1 MKQFVL
7 TVAGVFVGLLL
18 FFIGLPLAAVALV
31 ASAGRPAAAPAVSV
45 LELDLRGALTD
56 QDPAS
61 PLAALRNH
69 APSVLSI
76 EQILRRAEA
85 DDKVKALFVRLP
97 EGGMTPAAADELRL
111 AFKHFRGAGKK
122 VFVHSQGLYASGVV
136 SSTYM
141 LGASGD
147 ELWMQ
152 PGAPFQVTGLASE
165 EMFFKRF
172 FDKYGVKPDF
182 EQRYQY
188 KTAVN
193 PYLYDDFTP
202 AHRESDLSWM
212 GSIFQTTLNTVAADR
227 KMPPA
232 ALRAAVESGPY
243 SAEDA
248 QAKGL
253 IDKVGQV
260 HDAEN
265 TALAAAGPGA
275 KLIDLEDYRS
285 SFRGVSD
292 AAATDPVI
300 AVIGAEGPIQ
310 TGTGGGDLFGTT
322 ANIYSDDT
330 ADALYKAA
338 KDKSVKAIVFRVS
351 SPGGGDTASEQILGA
366 VRAAKAAGKPVVVSM
381 GTYGASGGYWIS
393 SQASAIVAEPTTL
406 TGSIGVYGGKFAVGE
421 ALARFGVDV
430 REVGVGGDFA
440 SAYGVGKPF
449 DPAQKAAFAKAIDQ
463 VYGGFIARVAD
474 GRHLSFDRVRD
485 IAKGRVWTGAQA
497 KDLGLVDELG
507 GFYEAVDKAKSLS
520 GLSGKA
526 VRLKRVTAGG
536 SPLGAFGK
544 LLGLSEDG
552 VRTLAMLGA
561 VMSDPKVQSLM
572 SQANTVRL
580 REQGALVLA
589 PTPVR

>member
-1 MKQFVL
+1 MKQFIV

-18 FFIGLPLAAVALV
+18 FFVGVPLLIVALI
-31 ASAGRPAAAPAVSV
+31 ASAARPSAPPAVSV
-45 LELDLRGALTD
+45 LQLDLRGALPD
-56 QDPAS
+56 QDPSNA
-61 PLAALRNH
+61 LAALRTH

-76 EQILRRAEA
+76 EQTLRRAEA
-85 DDKVKALFVRLP
+85 DGRVKALFVRLP
-97 EGGMTPAAADELRL
+97 EGGIAPAAADELRL

-122 VFVHSQGLYASGVV
+122 VLVHSQGLYASGIV

-172 FDKYGVKPDF
+172 FDKWDIKPEF
-182 EQRYQY
+182 EQRYQF

-212 GSIFQTTLNTVAADR
+212 GSIYNTTLAAVAADR
-227 KMPPA
+227 KMAPD
-232 ALRAAVESGPY
+232 ALRAAVEAGPY
-243 SAEDA
+243 SAEQA

-253 IDKVGQV
+253 VDKVGQV
-260 HDAEN
+260 HDAQV
-265 TALAAAGPGA
+265 TALAGAGPGA
-275 KLIDLEDYRS
+275 KLVDLDDYKASLRGQPDAS
-285 SFRGVSD
+285 S
-292 AAATDPVI
+292 TDPVI
-300 AVIGAEGPIQ
+300 AVVQAEGPIQ
-310 TGTGGGDLFGTT
+310 TGTGGNDLFGST
-322 ANIYSDDT
+322 ANIYSDDVS
-330 ADALYKAA
+330 DALYKAA
-338 KDKSVKAIVFRVS
+338 RDRSVKAIVLRVS

-406 TGSIGVYGGKFAVGE
+406 TGSIGVYGGKFAIGE
-421 ALARFGVDV
+421 ALSRFGVDV
-430 REVGVGGDFA
+430 RQVGVGGDFA
-440 SAYGVGKPF
+440 SAYSVGKPF
-449 DPAQKAAFAKAIDQ
+449 DAKQKAAFAKAIDD

-474 GRHLSFDRVRD
+474 GRHMSFDKVRD

-497 KDLGLVDELG
+497 KQLGLVDEVG

-520 GLSGKA
+520 GLTGRS

-544 LLGLSEDG
+544 ALGISEDG
-552 VRTLAMLGA
+552 VRALATLGA
-561 VMSDPKVQSLM
+561 VMGDPKVQGLM
-572 SQANTVRL
+572 AQVNTARL
-580 REQGALVLA
+580 RQQGALVLA

>member
-18 FFIGLPLAAVALV
+18 FFIGLPLLAVAMI
-31 ASAGRPAAAPAVSV
+31 AGAARPAAAPDVAVV
-45 LELDLRGALTD
+45 QLDLRGALPD
-56 QDPAS
+56 QDPGSA
-61 PLAALRNH
+61 LAALRTH
-69 APSVLSI
+69 SPSVMSI
-76 EQILRRAEA
+76 EQALRRAEA
-85 DDKVKALFVRLP
+85 DEKVKALFVRLP
-97 EGGMTPAAADELRL
+97 EGGISPAAADELRL
-111 AFKHFRGAGKK
+111 AFKHFRGSGKK
-122 VFVHSQGLYASGVV
+122 VYVHSQGLYASGVV

-165 EMFFKRF
+165 EIFFKRF
-172 FDKYGVKPDF
+172 FDKWSVHPDF
-182 EQRYQY
+182 EQRYQF

-202 AHRESDLSWM
+202 AHRESELSWM
-212 GSIFQTTLNTVAADR
+212 GSIYQTTLNAVAADR
-227 KMPPA
+227 KMSPGDVK
-232 ALRAAVESGPY
+232 RAVEAGPY
-243 SAEDA
+243 TAEEA

-253 IDKVGQV
+253 VDKVGQV

-275 KLIDLEDYRS
+275 KLVDLDDYRAS
-285 SFRGVSD
+285 LRGQPD
-292 AAATDPVI
+292 AAPTDPVI
-300 AVIGAEGPIQ
+300 AVVQAEGPIQ
-310 TGTGGGDLFGTT
+310 TGTRGDDLFGTT
-322 ANIYSDDT
+322 ANIYSDDVSN
-330 ADALYKAA
+330 ALYKAA

-421 ALARFGVDV
+421 ALARFGVDI
-430 REVGVGGDFA
+430 RQIGIGGDFA
-440 SAYGVGKPF
+440 SAYGVGQPLDTK
-449 DPAQKAAFAKAIDQ
+449 QKAAFAKAIDD

-474 GRHLSFDRVRD
+474 GRHMPFGKVRD

-507 GFYEAVDKAKSLS
+507 GFYEAVDKAKALS

-526 VRLKRVTAGG
+526 VRLKRITAGT

-544 LLGLSEDG
+544 ALGLTEDG
-552 VRTLAMLGA
+552 VRTLATLGA
-561 VMSDPKVQSLM
+561 VVSDPKVQGVLGE
-572 SQANTVRL
+572 ANAVRL

-589 PTPVR
+589 PTPIH

>member
-18 FFIGLPLAAVALV
+18 FFIGLPLLAVAMI
-31 ASAGRPAAAPAVSV
+31 AGAARPAAAPDVAVIQ
-45 LELDLRGALTD
+45 LDLRGALPD

-61 PLAALRNH
+61 ALAALRTH
-69 APSVLSI
+69 SPSVMSI
-76 EQILRRAEA
+76 EQGLRRAEA
-85 DDKVKALFVRLP
+85 DEKVKALFVRLP
-97 EGGMTPAAADELRL
+97 EEGISPAAADELRL
-111 AFKHFRGAGKK
+111 AFKHFRGSGKK
-122 VFVHSQGLYASGVV
+122 VYVHSQGLYASGMV

-141 LGASGD
+141 LGASAD

-165 EMFFKRF
+165 EIFFKRF
-172 FDKYGVKPDF
+172 FDKWAVHPDF
-182 EQRYQY
+182 EQRYQF

-202 AHRESDLSWM
+202 AHRESELSWM
-212 GSIFQTTLNTVAADR
+212 GSIYQTTLNAVAADR
-227 KMPPA
+227 KMTPDA
-232 ALRAAVESGPY
+232 VKAAVEAGPY
-243 SAEDA
+243 TAEEA
-248 QAKGL
+248 LAKGL
-253 IDKVGQV
+253 VDKVGQV

-275 KLIDLEDYRS
+275 KMIDLDDYKAS
-285 SFRGVSD
+285 LRGQPDS
-292 AAATDPVI
+292 APGDPVI
-300 AVIGAEGPIQ
+300 AVVQAEGPIQ
-310 TGTGGGDLFGTT
+310 TGTGGEDLFGST
-322 ANIYSDDT
+322 ANIFSDDVSN
-330 ADALYKAA
+330 ALYKAA

-421 ALARFGVDV
+421 ALGRFGVDI
-430 REVGVGGDFA
+430 RQIGIGGDFA
-440 SAYGVGKPF
+440 SAYGIGKAM
-449 DPAQKAAFAKAIDQ
+449 DAKQKAAFSKSIDDT
-463 VYGGFIARVAD
+463 YGGFIARVAD
-474 GRHLSFDRVRD
+474 GRHMPFDKVRD

-507 GFYEAVDKAKSLS
+507 GFYEAVDKAKALS
-520 GLSGKA
+520 GLSGQA
-526 VRLKRVTAGG
+526 VRLKRITGG
-536 SPLGAFGK
+536 TSALGAFGK
-544 LLGLSEDG
+544 FLGLSEDG
-552 VRTLAMLGA
+552 VRTLATLGA
-561 VMSDPKVQSLM
+561 VMGDPKVQGLM
-572 SQANTVRL
+572 SQANAVRL